1 MSRKNA
7 LRPVDFCAIMIIIN
21 GMQDLYTRTAMLIGY
36 DAVEKLKQSRVA
48 VFGLG
53 GVGGYCVEA
62 LTRAGVGALDIIDSD
77 VVAPTNCNRQ
87 ILATAET
94 TGRYKTEVC
103 AERMRSIN
111 PSVNVTA
118 HTLFFTEQTARQFD
132 FAQYDYIVDAIDT
145 VTSKLTLAVCAQN
158 ASVPLISC
166 MGTGNKLDPAAF
178 RVADIAKTK
187 VCPLARVMRKELA
200 KRGIGH
206 LKVVYSEEPPQK
218 PLFGE
223 EEETRRQTPAS
234 ISFVPSVAGLILAGE
249 VIKDLIK

>member
-1 MSRKNA
+1 
-7 LRPVDFCAIMIIIN
+7 MIIIN

-36 DAVEKLKQSRVA
+36 DAVEKLKRSRVA

-53 GVGGYCVEA
+53 GVGGYCAEA
-62 LTRAGVGALDIIDSD
+62 LARAGVGALNLVDSD
-77 VVAPTNCNRQ
+77 VVAPSNLNRQ

-94 TGRYKTEVC
+94 VGKYKTDAC
-103 AERMRSIN
+103 AARISSIN
-111 PSVNVTA
+111 PCAKVTA
-118 HTLFFTEQTARQFD
+118 HTLFFNDQTADEFD

-145 VTSKLTLAVCAQN
+145 VSSKLTLAVCAQN
-158 ASVPLISC
+158 ARVPLVSC
-166 MGTGNKLDPAAF
+166 MGTGNKLDPTAF
-178 RVADIAKTK
+178 RIADITKTK

-200 KRGIGH
+200 KRGVMH

-223 EEETRRQTPAS
+223 EDGARRQTPAS
-234 ISFVPSVAGLILAGE
+234 ISFVPSVAGFLLAGE